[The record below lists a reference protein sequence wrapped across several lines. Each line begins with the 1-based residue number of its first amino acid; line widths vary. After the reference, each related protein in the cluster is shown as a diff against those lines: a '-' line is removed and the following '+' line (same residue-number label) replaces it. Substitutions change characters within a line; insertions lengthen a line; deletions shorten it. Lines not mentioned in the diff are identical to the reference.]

1 MPPALPE
8 DCYPCVYGL
17 PQKARKLNDRFGC
30 WEAHAVVY
38 PASKVG
44 SVRPVPTWNLPT
56 ARQSVQTASRLRA
69 TVLPEELKASVRV
82 GATRVAMM
90 GDPSQRKGWEVWS
103 RNTASP
109 FRPQWRT
116 RTRSSCACRR
126 RLATRYCY
134 HLIFSW
140 SDLFRFSFWHRSR
153 FTGW

>member
-69 TVLPEELKASVRV
+69 TVLPEELTASIRV

-90 GDPSQRKGWEVWS
+90 GDPSQRKGREGWN
-103 RNTASP
+103 RNTVSP
-109 FRPQWRT
+109 FRRPWQMQYG
-116 RTRSSCACRR
+116 SASFPAGVADCRR
-126 RLATRYCY
+126 AYGPGERHNRPWPICWPGHKPPRL
-134 HLIFSW
+134 
-140 SDLFRFSFWHRSR
+140 
-153 FTGW
+153 